1 MSEVS
6 QDDKNLGMLTHLSGI
21 LLGFIVPL
29 IIWLMNKEKTDK
41 SWLNTEA
48 VEALNFQIT
57 IAIGYVICL
66 VLTAVLIGALLM
78 PILWIFNIVFCIIAG
93 LKAKEGTS
101 YRYPF
106 AIRLIK

>member
-1 MSEVS
+1 MSDVS

-41 SWLNTEA
+41 SWLNAEA

-57 IAIGYVICL
+57 IAIGYVICV
-66 VLTAVLIGALLM
+66 VLTVILIGAFLM
-78 PILWIFNIVFCIIAG
+78 PILWIVNIVFCIIAG
-93 LKAKEGTS
+93 LKAKEGIS